1 MRPRA
6 IPFSFRANAVALGL
20 GLAIVGLAAG
30 LAHPETTTV
39 PTRPAAIQAAS
50 PVPTAPN
57 FVCHA
62 QPGTWCDLRDW
73 TGFGQPDVK

>member
-1 MRPRA
+1 
-6 IPFSFRANAVALGL
+6 
-20 GLAIVGLAAG
+20 
-30 LAHPETTTV
+30 
-39 PTRPAAIQAAS
+39 
-50 PVPTAPN
+50 VPTAPN